1 MTGEKAKAGS
11 VTGREAS
18 QDKFVV
24 VVVVRLWG
32 KSYIREDMKGDKE
45 EIGNSYRKECVVL
58 LLCRRF
64 LSLSAQLLFAGDS
77 CGVGEEDTFLF

>member
-1 MTGEKAKAGS
+1 M
-11 VTGREAS
+11 TGREAS

-24 VVVVRLWG
+24 VVVVVRLCG
-32 KSYIREDMKGDKE
+32 KSYIREDRKGDKE

>member
-24 VVVVRLWG
+24 VVVRLCG
-32 KSYIREDMKGDKE
+32 KSYIREDRKGDKE

>member
-24 VVVVRLWG
+24 VVVRLCG
-32 KSYIREDMKGDKE
+32 KSYIREDRKGDKE

-64 LSLSAQLLFAGDS
+64 LSLSAQLQFAGDS